1 MGAGSVTRSTAG
13 GAETRS
19 SIFTGCRPPDWRRR
33 SWTRWR
39 AGAASTWCPWTDPAS
54 GCPTPHR
61 YAASGPLRTMSPH
74 SRIELGIG
82 RFGVL
87 GVSAGGPYALAC
99 AFQIPARL
107 CAVGVVGGLGP
118 VYEDWAAAGM
128 RWHARLAFRLA
139 RQAPW
144 LLWPVHGA
152 LVGNFMRFCPG
163 LTHRIVVAAAPTAD
177 SRVLRR
183 PEVRAPLIASL
194 RESMRQGPGGALQDL
209 RLLAR
214 PWGFRLQDIAIP
226 IDLWHGE
233 DDLVVPP
240 EHSRHQAAA
249 LPRSRDAVPAR
260 RGTLLAPHRAHGRDP
275 GHVDR
280 RRMTTGRCGD
290 PCGPIT
296 PRAPRF
302 LSLAGFLTTAPSRGR
317 RGAGL

>member
-1 MGAGSVTRSTAG
+1 LVGTQEHAVDLPDGRRLGYAEYGRRG
-13 GAETRS
+13 GDPLFYFHGLPASRLEAA
-19 SIFTGCRPPDWRRR
+19 FLDPVARRR
-33 SWTRWR
+33 GVHVVSVDRP
-39 AGAASTWCPWTDPAS
+39 GFGLSDPA
-54 GCPTPHR
+54 
-61 YAASGPLRTMSPH
+61 PLRSLR
-74 SRIELGIG
+74 SFADDVVALAIELGIG

-139 RQAPW
+139 REAPW

-163 LTHRIVVAAAPTAD
+163 LTHRIVVAAAPMAD

-214 PWGFRLQDIAIP
+214 PWGFRSQDIAIP

-249 LPRSRDAVPAR
+249 LPRSRVRFLPAEGHFSLPIEHMDEIL
-260 RGTLLAPHRAHGRDP
+260 GTL
-275 GHVDR
+275 
-280 RRMTTGRCGD
+280 T
-290 PCGPIT
+290 
-296 PRAPRF
+296 
-302 LSLAGFLTTAPSRGR
+302 RG
-317 RGAGL
+317 G